1 MDVKTAFLYSNLLDD
16 QPIYIEQPEGY
27 RDSTDDVYLLLKA
40 IYGLKQSPAIW
51 YATLLTFLRSLGYL
65 ALDTDISVFVKGYT
79 FVTIYV
85 DDLLIVGLRIEQI
98 NELKQSLSE
107 RFRMTD
113 LGPYNHYPSL
123 TIRRDRANKAI
134 YLG

>member
-1 MDVKTAFLYSNLLDD
+1 M
-16 QPIYIEQPEGY
+16 
-27 RDSTDDVYLLLKA
+27 
-40 IYGLKQSPAIW
+40 
-51 YATLLTFLRSLGYL
+51 
-65 ALDTDISVFVKGYT
+65 SVFVKGYT
-79 FVTIYV
+79 FVAVYV
-85 DDLLIVGLRIEQI
+85 DDLLIVGPRIEQI

-113 LGPYNHYPSL
+113 LGLCNHYLSL